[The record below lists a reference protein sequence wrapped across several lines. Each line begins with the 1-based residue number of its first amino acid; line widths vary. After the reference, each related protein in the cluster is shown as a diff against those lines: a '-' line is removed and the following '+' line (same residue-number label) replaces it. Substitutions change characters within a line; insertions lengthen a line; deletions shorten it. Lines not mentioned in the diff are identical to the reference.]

1 MISAVGV
8 NSQTPSFPNRANPAV
23 LAFRCCLWVMPSF
36 VAITAALL
44 IDRFRVPIPLEF
56 PLAFNLVFILGI
68 GGFDTLLAGHHR
80 NESGQIA
87 FGVLR
92 FTCMQFFLLPVLI
105 FPIWMILDRGG
116 LFGL

>member
-1 MISAVGV
+1 
-8 NSQTPSFPNRANPAV
+8 
-23 LAFRCCLWVMPSF
+23 MPSF